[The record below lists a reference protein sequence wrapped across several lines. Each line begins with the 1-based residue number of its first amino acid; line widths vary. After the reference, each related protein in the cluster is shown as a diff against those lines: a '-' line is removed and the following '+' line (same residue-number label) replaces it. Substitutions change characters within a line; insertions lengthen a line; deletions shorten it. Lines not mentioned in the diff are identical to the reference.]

1 MKYWKQGFYDEPVE
15 GGVEITDE
23 RWLELID
30 GQAAGMLITEDEQ
43 GSPVLTEYVNS
54 VPVPTY
60 EQRVQQSIR
69 ERYSVDDEL
78 AILRQRDTKPDGFA
92 AYYEYAE
99 QCKAQA
105 KKQRQILLE
114 EYNTR
119 NRRQRRSKRPIPY
132 YSMARSSTNQTRV
145 VIRSGTE

>member
-43 GSPVLTEYVNS
+43 GSPVVTEYVNS

-78 AILRQRDTKPDGFA
+78 AILRQRDTKPDEFA

-105 KKQRQILLE
+105 KKQMQL
-114 EYNTR
+114 
-119 NRRQRRSKRPIPY
+119 
-132 YSMARSSTNQTRV
+132 
-145 VIRSGTE
+145 

>member
-78 AILRQRDTKPDGFA
+78 AILRQRDTKPDEFA

-99 QCKAQA
+99 KCKAQA
-105 KKQRQILLE
+105 KKQMQL
-114 EYNTR
+114 
-119 NRRQRRSKRPIPY
+119 
-132 YSMARSSTNQTRV
+132 
-145 VIRSGTE
+145 

>member
-78 AILRQRDTKPDGFA
+78 AILRQRVTKPDEFA

-105 KKQRQILLE
+105 KKQMQL
-114 EYNTR
+114 
-119 NRRQRRSKRPIPY
+119 
-132 YSMARSSTNQTRV
+132 
-145 VIRSGTE
+145 

>member
-1 MKYWKQGFYDEPVE
+1 MKYWKQGFYETPIE
-15 GGVEITDE
+15 GAIEITDE

-78 AILRQRDTKPDGFA
+78 AILRQRDTKPDEFA

-105 KKQRQILLE
+105 KKQMQL
-114 EYNTR
+114 
-119 NRRQRRSKRPIPY
+119 
-132 YSMARSSTNQTRV
+132 
-145 VIRSGTE
+145 

>member
-1 MKYWKQGFYDEPVE
+1 MKYWKQGFYDEPVD

-78 AILRQRDTKPDGFA
+78 AILRQRDSKPDEFA

-105 KKQRQILLE
+105 KKQMQL
-114 EYNTR
+114 
-119 NRRQRRSKRPIPY
+119 
-132 YSMARSSTNQTRV
+132 
-145 VIRSGTE
+145 

>member
-23 RWLELID
+23 RWLELVD

-78 AILRQRDTKPDGFA
+78 AILRQRDTKPDEFA

-105 KKQRQILLE
+105 KKQMQL
-114 EYNTR
+114 
-119 NRRQRRSKRPIPY
+119 
-132 YSMARSSTNQTRV
+132 
-145 VIRSGTE
+145 

>member
-1 MKYWKQGFYDEPVE
+1 MKYWKQGFYDEPVD

-54 VPVPTY
+54 GPVPTC

-69 ERYSVDDEL
+69 ERYSVADEL
-78 AILRQRDTKPDGFA
+78 AILRQRDTKPDEFA
-92 AYYEYAE
+92 AYFEYAE

-105 KKQRQILLE
+105 K
-114 EYNTR
+114 T
-119 NRRQRRSKRPIPY
+119 
-132 YSMARSSTNQTRV
+132 QTQL
-145 VIRSGTE
+145 

>member
-54 VPVPTY
+54 VPMPTY

-78 AILRQRDTKPDGFA
+78 AILRQRDTKPDKFA

-105 KKQRQILLE
+105 KKQ
-114 EYNTR
+114 
-119 NRRQRRSKRPIPY
+119 
-132 YSMARSSTNQTRV
+132 M
-145 VIRSGTE
+145 

>member
-78 AILRQRDTKPDGFA
+78 AILRQRDTKLDKFA

-105 KKQRQILLE
+105 KKQ
-114 EYNTR
+114 
-119 NRRQRRSKRPIPY
+119 
-132 YSMARSSTNQTRV
+132 M
-145 VIRSGTE
+145 

>member
-15 GGVEITDE
+15 GGVEISDD

-78 AILRQRDTKPDGFA
+78 AILRQRDTKPDEFA

-105 KKQRQILLE
+105 KKQMQL
-114 EYNTR
+114 
-119 NRRQRRSKRPIPY
+119 
-132 YSMARSSTNQTRV
+132 
-145 VIRSGTE
+145 

>member
-1 MKYWKQGFYDEPVE
+1 MKYWKQGFYDEHVE
-15 GGVEITDE
+15 GGVEISDE
-23 RWLELID
+23 RWLELVD

-69 ERYSVDDEL
+69 ERYSVDEEL
-78 AILRQRDTKPDGFA
+78 AILRQRDTKPDEFA

-105 KKQRQILLE
+105 KKQ
-114 EYNTR
+114 
-119 NRRQRRSKRPIPY
+119 
-132 YSMARSSTNQTRV
+132 M
-145 VIRSGTE
+145 

>member
-78 AILRQRDTKPDGFA
+78 AILRQRDTKPDEFA

-105 KKQRQILLE
+105 KKQIQL
-114 EYNTR
+114 
-119 NRRQRRSKRPIPY
+119 
-132 YSMARSSTNQTRV
+132 
-145 VIRSGTE
+145 

>member
-15 GGVEITDE
+15 GGVEMSDE

-69 ERYSVDDEL
+69 ERYSVDEEL
-78 AILRQRDTKPDGFA
+78 AILRQRDTKPDKFA

-105 KKQRQILLE
+105 KKQ
-114 EYNTR
+114 
-119 NRRQRRSKRPIPY
+119 
-132 YSMARSSTNQTRV
+132 M
-145 VIRSGTE
+145 

>member
-15 GGVEITDE
+15 GGVEISDE

-69 ERYSVDDEL
+69 ERYSVDEEL
-78 AILRQRDTKPDGFA
+78 AILRQRDTKPDEFA
-92 AYYEYAE
+92 AYFEYAE
-99 QCKAQA
+99 QCKTQA
-105 KKQRQILLE
+105 EKQMQL
-114 EYNTR
+114 
-119 NRRQRRSKRPIPY
+119 
-132 YSMARSSTNQTRV
+132 
-145 VIRSGTE
+145 

>member
-60 EQRVQQSIR
+60 EQRVKQSIR

-78 AILRQRDTKPDGFA
+78 AILRQRDTKPDEFA

-105 KKQRQILLE
+105 KKQMQL
-114 EYNTR
+114 
-119 NRRQRRSKRPIPY
+119 
-132 YSMARSSTNQTRV
+132 
-145 VIRSGTE
+145 

>member
-15 GGVEITDE
+15 GGVEISDE
-23 RWLELID
+23 RWLELVD

-78 AILRQRDTKPDGFA
+78 AILRQRDTKPDEFA

-105 KKQRQILLE
+105 KKQMQL
-114 EYNTR
+114 
-119 NRRQRRSKRPIPY
+119 
-132 YSMARSSTNQTRV
+132 
-145 VIRSGTE
+145 

>member
-54 VPVPTY
+54 VPMPTY

-78 AILRQRDTKPDGFA
+78 AILRQRDTKPDEFA
-92 AYYEYAE
+92 AYFEYAE

-105 KKQRQILLE
+105 KKQMQL
-114 EYNTR
+114 
-119 NRRQRRSKRPIPY
+119 
-132 YSMARSSTNQTRV
+132 
-145 VIRSGTE
+145 

>member
-15 GGVEITDE
+15 GGVEISDE

-30 GQAAGMLITEDEQ
+30 GQAAGILITEDEQ

-78 AILRQRDTKPDGFA
+78 AILRQRDTKPDKFA

-105 KKQRQILLE
+105 KKQ
-114 EYNTR
+114 
-119 NRRQRRSKRPIPY
+119 
-132 YSMARSSTNQTRV
+132 M
-145 VIRSGTE
+145 

>member
-78 AILRQRDTKPDGFA
+78 AILRQRDTQPDEFA

-105 KKQRQILLE
+105 KKQMQL
-114 EYNTR
+114 
-119 NRRQRRSKRPIPY
+119 
-132 YSMARSSTNQTRV
+132 
-145 VIRSGTE
+145 

>member
-54 VPVPTY
+54 VPMPTY

-78 AILRQRDTKPDGFA
+78 AILRQRDTKPDEFA

-105 KKQRQILLE
+105 KKQ
-114 EYNTR
+114 
-119 NRRQRRSKRPIPY
+119 
-132 YSMARSSTNQTRV
+132 M
-145 VIRSGTE
+145 

>member
-69 ERYSVDDEL
+69 ERYSVDEEL
-78 AILRQRDTKPDGFA
+78 AILRQRDTKPDEFA

-105 KKQRQILLE
+105 KKQ
-114 EYNTR
+114 
-119 NRRQRRSKRPIPY
+119 
-132 YSMARSSTNQTRV
+132 M
-145 VIRSGTE
+145 

>member
-43 GSPVLTEYVNS
+43 GSPVLTEYVDS
-54 VPVPTY
+54 VPMPTY

-78 AILRQRDTKPDGFA
+78 AILRQRDTKPDEFA

-105 KKQRQILLE
+105 K
-114 EYNTR
+114 T
-119 NRRQRRSKRPIPY
+119 
-132 YSMARSSTNQTRV
+132 QTQL
-145 VIRSGTE
+145 

>member
-78 AILRQRDTKPDGFA
+78 AILRQRDTKPDKFA

-105 KKQRQILLE
+105 KKQ
-114 EYNTR
+114 
-119 NRRQRRSKRPIPY
+119 
-132 YSMARSSTNQTRV
+132 M
-145 VIRSGTE
+145 

>member
-15 GGVEITDE
+15 GGVEISDE

-69 ERYSVDDEL
+69 ERYSVDEEL
-78 AILRQRDTKPDGFA
+78 AILRQRDTKPDKFA

-105 KKQRQILLE
+105 KKQMQL
-114 EYNTR
+114 
-119 NRRQRRSKRPIPY
+119 
-132 YSMARSSTNQTRV
+132 
-145 VIRSGTE
+145 

>member
-15 GGVEITDE
+15 GGVEISDE

-69 ERYSVDDEL
+69 ERYSVDEEL
-78 AILRQRDTKPDGFA
+78 AILRQRDTKPDKFA

-105 KKQRQILLE
+105 KKQ
-114 EYNTR
+114 
-119 NRRQRRSKRPIPY
+119 
-132 YSMARSSTNQTRV
+132 M
-145 VIRSGTE
+145 

>member
-60 EQRVQQSIR
+60 QQRVQQSIR

-78 AILRQRDTKPDGFA
+78 AILRQRDTKPDEFA

-105 KKQRQILLE
+105 KKQMQL
-114 EYNTR
+114 
-119 NRRQRRSKRPIPY
+119 
-132 YSMARSSTNQTRV
+132 
-145 VIRSGTE
+145 

>member
-1 MKYWKQGFYDEPVE
+1 MKYWKQGFYETPIE
-15 GGVEITDE
+15 GAIEITNE
-23 RWLELID
+23 RFEELID
-30 GQAAGMLITEDEQ
+30 GQNAGKMITEDEQ

-78 AILRQRDTKPDGFA
+78 AILRQRDTKPDEFA

-105 KKQRQILLE
+105 KKQMQL
-114 EYNTR
+114 
-119 NRRQRRSKRPIPY
+119 
-132 YSMARSSTNQTRV
+132 
-145 VIRSGTE
+145 

>member
-69 ERYSVDDEL
+69 ERYSVDEEL
-78 AILRQRDTKPDGFA
+78 AILRQRDTKPDKFA

-105 KKQRQILLE
+105 KKQMQL
-114 EYNTR
+114 
-119 NRRQRRSKRPIPY
+119 
-132 YSMARSSTNQTRV
+132 
-145 VIRSGTE
+145 

>member
-15 GGVEITDE
+15 GGVEISAE

-78 AILRQRDTKPDGFA
+78 AILRQRDTKPDEFA

-105 KKQRQILLE
+105 KKQMQL
-114 EYNTR
+114 
-119 NRRQRRSKRPIPY
+119 
-132 YSMARSSTNQTRV
+132 
-145 VIRSGTE
+145 